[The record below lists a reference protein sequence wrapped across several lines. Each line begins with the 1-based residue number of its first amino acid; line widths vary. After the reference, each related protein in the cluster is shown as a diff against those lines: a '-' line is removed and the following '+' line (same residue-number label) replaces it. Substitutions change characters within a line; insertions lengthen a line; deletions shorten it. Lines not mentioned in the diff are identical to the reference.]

1 MIKIIHIADT
11 HLGYSAY
18 RKTNEEGINQREA
31 DIYESFQKVIDY
43 AIDQKVDLILH
54 AGDLFD
60 AVRPTNRAITIA
72 IQQLLR
78 LSDHH
83 IPFILISGNHEQ
95 PKLQETGHIFNLF
108 EHLPHIHPIYHEQY
122 EKKEL
127 IINGETVLIHCLPQI
142 NTQEAYQTQLTNIED
157 NLDVDYQIFLA
168 HGSIQGIKEFSMN
181 EFNEMMLPKQYLS
194 KMFDYVGLGHF
205 HTFTKI
211 NDNTYYAGST
221 DTFSFSE
228 TSSPHGF
235 IQLSL
240 ENQQKQ
246 VSFKQLQT
254 RPFIDMP
261 SIECYG
267 KDVDEIQHEITTAL
281 QKLDPKDK
289 IFRIN
294 LSHIQTHQYRSLDF
308 RLIRQITQGSL
319 HYEINTIFEEKD
331 RKRVES
337 MGRIDSLT
345 KEYRQFINDQEIEKK
360 DLFLKKGLEYIN
372 KTMNTDDS

>member
-1 MIKIIHIADT
+1 MIKILHIADT

-18 RKTNEEGINQREA
+18 RKTNDEGINQREA
-31 DIYESFQKVIDY
+31 DIYESFRKVIDY

-83 IPFILISGNHEQ
+83 IQFVLISGNHEQ

-108 EHLPHIHPIYHEQY
+108 EHIPHIHPIYHEKY
-122 EKKEL
+122 ETKEF
-127 IINGETVLIHCLPQI
+127 NMNDETILIHCLPQI
-142 NTQEAYQTQLTNIED
+142 NTQEAYQTQLTSIED
-157 NLDVDYQIFLA
+157 NEDVDYQIFLA

-194 KMFDYVGLGHF
+194 KMFDYVALGHF
-205 HTFTKI
+205 HTYTKI

-228 TSSPHGF
+228 TTSAHGF
-235 IQLSL
+235 IQLNL

-246 VSFKQLQT
+246 ISFKKLQT

-261 SIECYG
+261 PIECYG
-267 KDVDEIQHEITTAL
+267 KEIDEIQREINTTI
-281 QKLDPKDK
+281 QKLGPKDK

-294 LSHIQTHQYRSLDF
+294 LSHIQMHQYRSLDF
-308 RLIRQITQGSL
+308 RHIRQITQGCL
-319 HYEINTIFEEKD
+319 HYEINTLFEEKD
-331 RKRVES
+331 RKRFES
-337 MGRIDSLT
+337 MGKIDSLT
-345 KEYRQFINDQEIEKK
+345 EEFHQFINDQEIEKK
-360 DLFLKKGLEYIN
+360 DMFLKKGLEYIN
-372 KTMNTDDS
+372 QTMNKDDI